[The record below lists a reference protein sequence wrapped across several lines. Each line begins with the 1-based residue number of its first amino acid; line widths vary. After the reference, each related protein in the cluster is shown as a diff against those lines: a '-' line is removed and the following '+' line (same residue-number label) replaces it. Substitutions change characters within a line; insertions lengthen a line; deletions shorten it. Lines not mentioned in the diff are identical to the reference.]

1 VDDFEARA
9 LRPRAGIFRPCVL
22 VVSSDADVRAL
33 VEKLDSADIEPQLAG
48 SFPELEVRA
57 GRDGIRSPEVV
68 FLDLEL
74 CEGREDAI
82 VLFIRRSFPLAS
94 LVALTRDLDGERAAR
109 LLTAGVP
116 SLTKPVSATALSSL
130 AVRLCQSELG
140 SAGTGPASPRQG
152 TGRLDALL
160 EAYASERSLSR
171 QQRLILRLHLAGNND
186 KEIASS
192 CSCSEATVYEHW
204 RRMARK
210 AGGMHKGCVIIDF
223 HKFLDR

>member
-1 VDDFEARA
+1 VISSDVEVRALAEALDRTDVEPEIARSLSELEARA
-9 LRPRAGIFRPCVL
+9 
-22 VVSSDADVRAL
+22 
-33 VEKLDSADIEPQLAG
+33 
-48 SFPELEVRA
+48 
-57 GRDGIRSPEVV
+57 GREAMRSPDVV

-82 VLFIRRSFPLAS
+82 ILFVRRSFPLAS
-94 LVALTRDLDGERAAR
+94 LVALAGDLDGEHAAR

-116 SLTKPVSATALSSL
+116 SLTKPVSAAALSGVAVCLCRAEL
-130 AVRLCQSELG
+130 AN
-140 SAGTGPASPRQG
+140 AGTGPAAARQG

-160 EAYASERSLSR
+160 EAYAAERSLSP

-210 AGGMHKGCVIIDF
+210 AGGMHKGCVITDF